1 MRSLIGAIFLSFLA
15 VLLVR
20 ADTTTKPG
28 DPEVRAETVDA
39 KISSGRL
46 VALTEQDITLETK
59 AGAVKTALSEL
70 AEMRIAEPADPL
82 SVVGRVVVTTSA
94 GQHVTA
100 AGLTTVDG
108 KVNFTNAS
116 LGKITFAFPG
126 VAALYLPAPSQ
137 SAADVARKC
146 RALGLGRGD
155 QDLVVVA
162 QKSGGWLGVQ
172 GIFKAIDAKT
182 LTFSWKGTDRK
193 ISIPGVRAVFLAPTG
208 TAKTKKFKGVLTL
221 RDGSS
226 VRFASLTYGK
236 FAFNISLAGS
246 NDAKT
251 KTAAGNVAAVKFVSD
266 RVVNVSD
273 LTPQAVKQHGMLD
286 TAMSWRTNRS
296 VSGGA
301 ISLSGRKYSTG
312 LGLHSFCEL
321 TYKLDARFKS
331 LIAVV
336 GIDDVVRPGGDAT
349 LTFLGDGKELSP
361 PLRVTG
367 KNKPQSVRVG
377 LTGVKTLVI
386 RVGFGKDSLDVGD
399 HVDLAGARLIK

>member
-1 MRSLIGAIFLSFLA
+1 MRSLTAAIFLGLLA
-15 VLLVR
+15 AALVR
-20 ADTTTKPG
+20 GETTTKPG
-28 DPEVRAETVDA
+28 DPEVRTETIDA
-39 KISSGRL
+39 KTSSGRL
-46 VALTEQDITLETK
+46 VALSEVDITLKTETGT
-59 AGAVKTALSEL
+59 AKTALTEL
-70 AEMRIAEPADPL
+70 AEMRIAAPADPL
-82 SVVGRVVVTTSA
+82 TVVGRLVVMSSA

-100 AGLTTVDG
+100 SGLTASGG

-116 LGKITFAFPG
+116 LGKITFAFPS
-126 VAALYLPAPSQ
+126 VAALYLPSSSQ

-146 RALGLGRGD
+146 RTLGFGRGD
-155 QDLVVVA
+155 KDLVVVA
-162 QKSGGWLGVQ
+162 SKSGGWLGVQ
-172 GIFKAIDAKT
+172 GICKSIDDKMV
-182 LTFSWKGTDRK
+182 TFSWKGTDRK
-193 ISIPGVRAVFLAPTG
+193 IGLPGVRAVFLAPTG
-208 TAKTKKFKGVLTL
+208 SAKAEKFRGVLTL

-236 FAFNISLAGS
+236 PAFNIGLAGS
-246 NDAKT
+246 GDT

-266 RVVNVSD
+266 RVMNLSD
-273 LTPQAVKQHGMLD
+273 MTPQAVKQHGLLD

-301 ISLSGRKYSTG
+301 ISLDGRSYSTG

-349 LTFLGDGKELSP
+349 LTFLGDGKELSSP
-361 PLRVTG
+361 MRVTG
-367 KNKPQSVRVG
+367 KDKPQSVRVG
-377 LTGVKTLVI
+377 LTGVTILVI
-386 RVGFGKDSLDVGD
+386 RVDFGKDSLDVGD